1 MSEDEIRDLKVIVAK
16 YEGLSKL
23 NIPKKRSSG
32 IIATLKA

>member
-1 MSEDEIRDLKVIVAK
+1 MSEDDIRDLKVIVAK